1 MQKVVQINTTKTFEN
16 TVDTAISHLAQRE
29 DEYTV
34 IEKIENLVEHFEEK
48 VTDNPYLY
56 SKCSELVEYGISE
69 IRAFNLNGFR
79 ILYEAY
85 EDGDKIVVV
94 VLLLLSQKQSIQN
107 QLIEHCILYK

>member
-1 MQKVVQINTTKTFEN
+1 MKQVVEINVTDTFEN

-29 DEYTV
+29 DEFTV
-34 IEKIENLVEHFEEK
+34 IEKIENLVGHFEEK

-56 SKCSELVEYGISE
+56 SKCSELVEFGTSE
-69 IRAFNLNGFR
+69 IRAFNFNGFR

-85 EDGDKIVVV
+85 EDGDKTVVV
-94 VLLLLSQKQSIQN
+94 MLLLLSQKQSIQN